1 MRIGL
6 FGIAWHPALV
16 LLWLA
21 ESVVVLVASRLGSR
35 LASGPAVDLWV
46 SWIQAIVFGGCVILA
61 MVAMGL
67 FTRRMRDRMAG
78 IVLRISLSVVA
89 GGVLAALLLGTVPKY
104 AYTLPE
110 FVSALLIGWLLL
122 VVVRG
127 VAQGLID
134 EDIFK
139 RRVLIYG
146 AGHNAARLARL
157 RR

>member
-1 MRIGL
+1 MRIGI
-6 FGIAWHPALV
+6 FGLGLHPALV

-21 ESVVVLVASRLGSR
+21 ESAVVLVASRLGAR
-35 LASGPAVDLWV
+35 LATGPSVDLWIAWV
-46 SWIQAIVFGGCVILA
+46 QAAVFGGCVLIA
-61 MVAMGL
+61 MIAMGL

-89 GGVLAALLLGTVPKY
+89 GGVLAALLLGVIPNY
-104 AYTLPE
+104 GYTLPE
-110 FVSALLIGWLLL
+110 FLSALLIAWLLL

-139 RRVLIYG
+139 KRVLVYG
-146 AGHNAARLARL
+146 ANQHEQQPGD
-157 RR
+157 